1 MDLTDLFA
9 SWERDDRTTSK
20 IFYEKADKIGQCG
33 EALTTTEF
41 DAEKKLIEETGEIPT
56 REKIHAK
63 IREITLDWTPPANR
77 SDSSCI
83 HEPWEEFVSD
93 EIFMNTG
100 QKPTVGEVHKFVHE
114 KRHYPLINEL
124 HVSPAHEEIL
134 KILQK
139 NKAISETPEFGSVRY
154 TSLYPPVYWNT
165 ERCRHFRAL
174 YNIHSDIAHD
184 AHTQGITNVEVAK
197 IKELVKMHNV
207 EGDVYCVKEEYWLAL
222 KEHVLFTDHCVYS
235 VINRPL
241 ANFILQCSE
250 AKAFKPDLLLIPS
263 YLTNDSRHVKC
274 VKCGAFES
282 VTCLSCKAS
291 KCRKCNEQGICSSC
305 GKGCLCFQCGGA
317 WSCDECGE
325 QICLECLSSLEP
337 HEIECLQCVWRI
349 VFNLR

>member
-134 KILQK
+134 NILQK
-139 NKAISETPEFGSVRY
+139 TKRLAKHQNSVLYVTPACTLPFIGTLKDAVTFVHCITFIR
-154 TSLYPPVYWNT
+154 TLHTMP
-165 ERCRHFRAL
+165 
-174 YNIHSDIAHD
+174 IHRGLQM
-184 AHTQGITNVEVAK
+184 TKLQR
-197 IKELVKMHNV
+197 
-207 EGDVYCVKEEYWLAL
+207 L
-222 KEHVLFTDHCVYS
+222 KS
-235 VINRPL
+235 W
-241 ANFILQCSE
+241 
-250 AKAFKPDLLLIPS
+250 
-263 YLTNDSRHVKC
+263 
-274 VKCGAFES
+274 
-282 VTCLSCKAS
+282 S
-291 KCRKCNEQGICSSC
+291 KCTML
-305 GKGCLCFQCGGA
+305 KGMYT
-317 WSCDECGE
+317 
-325 QICLECLSSLEP
+325 
-337 HEIECLQCVWRI
+337 V
-349 VFNLR
+349 